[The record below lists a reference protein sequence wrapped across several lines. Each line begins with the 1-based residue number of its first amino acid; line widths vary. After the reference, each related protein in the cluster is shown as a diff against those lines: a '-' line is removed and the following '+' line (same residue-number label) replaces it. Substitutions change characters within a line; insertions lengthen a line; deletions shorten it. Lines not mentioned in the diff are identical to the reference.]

1 MLANSNVKFNFIYVS
16 VLILLM
22 ALLGIHVHLR
32 PDADDQFFLNMAGD
46 SIFSS
51 LHNRYYNW
59 SGRLSIELIL
69 LTTIKHSLFWKLA
82 IPISTLLLCYA
93 IAKMANVDEKTYRA
107 LFLTLALGLLIKYDV
122 LKDSVLWV
130 TGYYNYLLPTSLCF
144 FSIWQAS
151 IRSESITKMQFST
164 LFFSFIYSYSEQA
177 AVFSLCFLLIIF
189 TLKDIGNKKFISLLF
204 TITLINFLICYLAP
218 GNKVRAAVEAWFA
231 FPQFLNL
238 SLIQKL
244 SLGIS
249 CFYKH
254 ATDKQNLLYQLLL
267 LTCAILNIKRR
278 NGIVC
283 YIATSFI
290 LLHIFLVYF
299 GERLNLHLYQAQNFD
314 DYFWISYRS
323 FISLAISLIAFLSV
337 ILTIIECNDGS
348 DIYIPSVII
357 ICGIITVLA
366 MGLSP
371 TVFESGERIYFI
383 FDCSVLYCL
392 ASLMAR
398 EIKTNIYLKNNIK
411 KRNREDVVFS
421 FNRNKKKNKIA
432 HDLAVALAA
441 KTCDSSDTDDLLQN
455 YRGHYTKLAKEIDD
469 LNFDDYEELVRPC

>member
-1 MLANSNVKFNFIYVS
+1 VLSNSNVKFNFIYITT
-16 VLILLM
+16 LFLLM
-22 ALLGIHVHLR
+22 ALLGMHIHLR
-32 PDADDQFFLNMAGD
+32 PNADDQFFLSMAGD
-46 SIFSS
+46 SVFNS

-69 LTTIKHSLFWKLA
+69 LTTIKHSLFWKFA

-93 IAKMANVDEKTYRA
+93 IARMADFDKNKYRA
-107 LFLTLALGLLIKYDV
+107 TLLTLTLGLLIKYDI

-130 TGYYNYLLPTSLCF
+130 TGYYNYLLPASLCF
-144 FSIWQAS
+144 FSMWQAS
-151 IRSESITKMQFST
+151 IRSESITKMQFSA

-238 SLIQKL
+238 TLFQKL
-244 SLGIS
+244 SLGVS

-254 ATDKQNLLYQLLL
+254 ATDKHNLLYQLLL
-267 LTCAILNIKRR
+267 ITCAILNIKRKR
-278 NGIVC
+278 GLIT

-290 LLHIFLVYF
+290 LLHIALVYF
-299 GERLNLHLYQAQNFD
+299 GSGLNIHLYQTQVFD
-314 DYFWISYRS
+314 EYFWVSYRS

-337 ILTIIECNDGS
+337 ILTIIECDKNMG
-348 DIYIPSVII
+348 INIPSVAIT
-357 ICGIITVLA
+357 CGTITVLA

-392 ASLMAR
+392 ASLMR
-398 EIKTNIYLKNNIK
+398 NIIKPRVK
-411 KRNREDVVFS
+411 
-421 FNRNKKKNKIA
+421 
-432 HDLAVALAA
+432 
-441 KTCDSSDTDDLLQN
+441 
-455 YRGHYTKLAKEIDD
+455 
-469 LNFDDYEELVRPC
+469 